1 MTRNYNLQK
10 NLGQYLHMERLKIGL
25 FRFLENF
32 CYLNFLKMVLNES
45 SCNIYCLVANPPI

>member
-45 SCNIYCLVANPPI
+45 CNIYCLVANPPI